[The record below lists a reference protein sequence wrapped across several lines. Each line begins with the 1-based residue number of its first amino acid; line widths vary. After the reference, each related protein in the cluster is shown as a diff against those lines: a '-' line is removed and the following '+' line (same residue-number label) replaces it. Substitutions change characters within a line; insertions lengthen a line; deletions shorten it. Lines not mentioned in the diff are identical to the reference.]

1 MTDFLFYLVFRP
13 LSPVFSS
20 SDHMLM
26 TANIN
31 LYSHCCWI
39 CLQRV
44 LRTFIYFFLGGW
56 GGVHKGVSFLLVWFE
71 PKPGSDL
78 FVRLIKLLEQIPPQI
93 QLVKY
98 ILDPGRSVNHV
109 VEKKHLNQKGDSCL
123 VHVWLS
129 LLVQALYA
137 IWVRLDSRCLFYKM
151 KTLASPNLKKSYL
164 PAHMFLPSAFK
175 TAWVQLIILGLFL

>member
-1 MTDFLFYLVFRP
+1 
-13 LSPVFSS
+13 
-20 SDHMLM
+20 M

-44 LRTFIYFFLGGW
+44 LRTFVYLFWG

-78 FVRLIKLLEQIPPQI
+78 FVRLIKLLEQIPPPSNTASQI
-93 QLVKY
+93 HTWSRKVCK
-98 ILDPGRSVNHV
+98 
-109 VEKKHLNQKGDSCL
+109 SCGKEASQPKR
-123 VHVWLS
+123 WLMFS
-129 LLVQALYA
+129 ACSMEPACTSFICCVG
-137 IWVRLDSRCLFYKM
+137 VRLDSRCLFYKM